1 MTSIDDK
8 GFLTT
13 RFDRSTQPK
22 REPGPIDLSRYVAAP
37 SHSGIPTFMG
47 IPVALTPED
56 LVAGKVDCAI
66 VGAPTDMGSG
76 HRGAGFG
83 PRAIRHDEF
92 FLPNCPA
99 AIQNPDTRVKPFEVM
114 KVVDYGDAA
123 VHPFDLELSCN
134 EIRKVVREI
143 AQSGAKPIVLG
154 GDHTILWPD
163 AAAMADVY
171 GAGKVG
177 VLHFDTHADCANTM
191 YGSLV
196 THGSP
201 IRRLID
207 DEHIPARNFIQVG
220 LHSYVMP
227 DDDLLD
233 WMRRKGMRSH
243 HMAEIH
249 ERGFDAVLETAIN
262 EALDGPEFL
271 YVSFDVDVLDV
282 AFAPGTGTP
291 EPGGLTPR
299 ELLPAI
305 RRVCH
310 ECPVVGFEVVELA
323 PQLDPTR
330 STVMYARRAIL
341 ECLTGLAQRKLG
353 ITEKNYLHPVMAGR
367 ER

>member
-22 REPGPIDLSRYVAAP
+22 REPGPIDLSRYVASPA
-37 SHSGIPTFMG
+37 HSGIPTFMG

-99 AIQNPDTRVKPFEVM
+99 AIQNPDTRVKPFDVLR
-114 KVVDYGDAA
+114 VVDYGDAA

-201 IRRLID
+201 IRRLIN

-227 DDDLLD
+227 DDELLA
-233 WMRRKGMRSH
+233 WMRSKGMRSH
-243 HMAEIH
+243 YMAEIQD
-249 ERGFDAVLETAIN
+249 RGFDAVLETAIS

-341 ECLTGLAQRKLG
+341 EALSGLAQRKLG